1 MSWTN
6 YHGHSRYCDGK
17 GEIEDYIAKA
27 KELNIRVL
35 GMSSH
40 APVPFDTD
48 WTMPKLKLR
57 DYLSE
62 MEELKRKYNNDEF
75 TLLKSLEVDYIPDLT
90 GPAHPDIVSANLD
103 YIIGSV
109 HYAGIFDSGQRWSID
124 NTEEEFAKGIE
135 EIYGGDVPKAF
146 RQYFNIE
153 MEMCDSQPPHI
164 IGHPDKVKMH
174 NIHKPYFD
182 EKSGKYLS
190 LVYDLLK
197 LTVEKDIIVEIN
209 TKYFFARNLLFPG
222 KEHFKWMKD
231 NKVKVTINSD
241 AHNPEALVT
250 AFPEVAE
257 MLLDAGYKEL
267 WEWDGKGFA
276 PFGFNKGGIFF

>member
-1 MSWTN
+1 MSWSN
-6 YHGHSRYCDGK
+6 YHGHCRYCDGK
-17 GEIEDYIAKA
+17 CEPEQYINKA
-27 KELNIRVL
+27 KELNVRVL

-48 WTMPKLKLR
+48 WTMPKAELSNYLAEIEYLK
-57 DYLSE
+57 S
-62 MEELKRKYNNDEF
+62 KHNNDDF
-75 TLLKSLEVDYIPDLT
+75 TLLKSLEVDYIPGIA

-109 HYAGIFDSGQRWSID
+109 HYAGIFDSGDRWSID
-124 NTEEEFAKGIE
+124 NTNEEFAKGIK
-135 EIYGGDVPKAF
+135 EIFGGDVYKAF
-146 RQYFNIE
+146 YRYFNIE
-153 MEMCDSQPPHI
+153 MDMCDSETPQI
-164 IGHPDKVKMH
+164 IGHLDKVKMH

-182 EKSGKYLS
+182 EKSAKYLS
-190 LVYDLLK
+190 LVYDLFK

-209 TKYFFARNLLFPG
+209 TKYFFSRNLLFPG
-222 KEHFKWMKD
+222 KEHFKWMNK

-241 AHNPEALVT
+241 AHNPDSLIT

-257 MLLDAGYKEL
+257 MLIDAGYKEL

-276 PFGFNKGGIFF
+276 PFGFDKNGIRW